1 MKIKTAVFVK
11 SSSQHQQ
18 CPKPDRPEYAF
29 IGRSNVG
36 KSSLINALTNH
47 GNLAKISAKP
57 GKTQVINHFMINDA
71 WYLVDLPGYGYAQVS
86 QTERQKWA
94 QMIDEY
100 LFNRENLACTF
111 VLIDSRIE
119 PQKIDLEF
127 MQKLG
132 EKGVPF
138 CLVFTKTD
146 KLTVHQLQIRLEN
159 YKKKLLET
167 WVGLPLIFVTSS
179 EKRTGQKEILTQIE
193 DWNKE
198 YK

>member
-1 MKIKTAVFVK
+1 
-11 SSSQHQQ
+11 
-18 CPKPDRPEYAF
+18 
-29 IGRSNVG
+29 
-36 KSSLINALTNH
+36 
-47 GNLAKISAKP
+47 
-57 GKTQVINHFMINDA
+57 
-71 WYLVDLPGYGYAQVS
+71 
-86 QTERQKWA
+86 
-94 QMIDEY
+94 
-100 LFNRENLACTF
+100 
-111 VLIDSRIE
+111 
-119 PQKIDLEF
+119 

-146 KLTVHQLQIRLEN
+146 KLTVHQLQTRLEN